1 MKNEAL
7 GVIDVGSHAARLGIY
22 QARDGNVEELE
33 NLSVPL
39 LLGKDVFTSGKIS
52 MRNIRLATEIISDF
66 ANVMA
71 EYGVSRYR
79 AFTTSAVREAIN
91 SAVFIERVKCACGVD
106 VRILEPAEEVK
117 LTCLA
122 VRDRLKGSL
131 SLKNRHAVI
140 CNIGTGSTQFSLLE
154 NGRVVNMLSLNFGT
168 LRLREIIEDAHTGA
182 RDIHQAIEDFT
193 DNLVSSIARL
203 TPNLVAD
210 TLVVT
215 GGNTRCLLNITH
227 HSKKIVNFA
236 SLGVKELRSVEKKI
250 AGVPPERLAETY
262 GISDHY
268 AVGLEPCCIFID
280 KLIASTS
287 AKKASIVVTDTRSV
301 VLRDMLVEVGDG
313 SDEFDKDV
321 VAAAKFMGR
330 KYNYDEDHAKHV
342 RHLALTLFDATSAH
356 HRLGNRDKLLLEVAA
371 ILHDIGQFIDT
382 RQHHKHS
389 MYLVGNTQI
398 PGLSSEEI
406 RLVSLVAR
414 YHRKAMPR
422 RSHAEFVALPPEQR
436 MRVSALAAL
445 LRVADAFDRS
455 HDARVEITSATAKG
469 KNFNIIISSPK
480 DVSLE
485 MLSLS
490 KKQDLFQNYFCLTV
504 KVSVR

>member
-1 MKNEAL
+1 MKNETL
-7 GVIDVGSHAARLGIY
+7 GVVDIGSHAARLGIY
-22 QARDGNVEELE
+22 QVCDGRVEELE

-66 ANVMA
+66 ASVMT
-71 EYGVSRYR
+71 EYGVARCR
-79 AFTTSAVREAIN
+79 AFTTSAVREAVN
-91 SAVFIERVKCACGVD
+91 SEVFIERIKCACGVD
-106 VRILEPAEEVK
+106 VRVLEPAEEVK

-122 VRDRLKGSL
+122 VRERLKGSL
-131 SLKNRHAVI
+131 SLKKRHAVI

-154 NGRVVNMLSLNFGT
+154 DGRVVNMLSLNFGT
-168 LRLREIIEDAHTGA
+168 LRLREIIEDAHTGV

-210 TLVVT
+210 ALIVT
-215 GGNTRCLLNITH
+215 GGNTRCLLNIKH
-227 HSKKIVNFA
+227 LSKKIVNFA
-236 SLGVKELRSVEKKI
+236 SIGVRDLRAIEKKI
-250 AGVPPERLAETY
+250 SGVPPERLAETY

-301 VLRDMLVEVGDG
+301 VLRDMLTDVGDG
-313 SDEFDKDV
+313 TDEFDKDV
-321 VAAAKFMGR
+321 REAARFMGR
-330 KYNYDEDHAKHV
+330 KYNYDEKHAEHV
-342 RHLALTLFDATSAH
+342 KRLALTLFDSTATH
-356 HRLGNRDKLLLEVAA
+356 HRLDKRDKLLLEVAA

-389 MYLVGNTQI
+389 MYLVGSTQI
-398 PGLSSEEI
+398 PGISSEEI
-406 RLVSLVAR
+406 RLLSLVVR

-422 RSHAEFVALPPEQR
+422 RSHPEFVSLPAAQR
-436 MRVSALAAL
+436 MRVSALAAI

-455 HDARVEITSATAKG
+455 HDARVEITSAVIKG
-469 KNFNIIISSPK
+469 KNFNINISSAK

-485 MLSLS
+485 KLSLS
-490 KKQDLFQNYFCLTV
+490 KKQDLFQNHFCLNV
-504 KVSVR
+504 KVAVR